1 MIDIYASGP
10 ESEVAKNTVF
20 SKRRWLLKF
29 LMLRWWCAVLVLVEE
44 VTPKKFRGSA
54 VCPPTTT
61 TKKTGKLAWQSNS
74 FWMVTQ
80 TEWSKKNMILVSGPT
95 QLHHAKSLGHWPARQ
110 AWDRMR
116 NVSKELGYFWSW
128 NSSGFFWMQMQCRQ
142 WVWYLLV
149 KLRTD

>member
-61 TKKTGKLAWQSNS
+61 TKKNREACVAIQLILNGNTNWKIW
-74 FWMVTQ
+74 FWSVDQHNCIMLKASDIGQPVKP
-80 TEWSKKNMILVSGPT
+80 EIGCAMSV
-95 QLHHAKSLGHWPARQ
+95 KSLVIFGLGTVV
-110 AWDRMR
+110 
-116 NVSKELGYFWSW
+116 VSFECKCSAGSEFDICLS
-128 NSSGFFWMQMQCRQ
+128 N
-142 WVWYLLV
+142 
-149 KLRTD
+149 

>member
-1 MIDIYASGP
+1 MYISYYIFYFLFRLYIVILTILYYNNRYLCQRTGKWGR
-10 ESEVAKNTVF
+10 KNAVF

-61 TKKTGKLAWQSNS
+61 TKKNVVVCHVVA
-74 FWMVTQ
+74 
-80 TEWSKKNMILVSGPT
+80 
-95 QLHHAKSLGHWPARQ
+95 HWPARQ

-116 NVSKELGYFWSW
+116 NVNKELGYFWSW
-128 NSSGFFWMQMQCRQ
+128 HGSGFFWMQMQCRL